1 MDPSSVTTSFQDIE
15 AGWSCIN
22 FSQPPRLKKSRLHSL
37 LQSLERWRQN
47 HPMRR
52 IERIQVVKDDGIIRG
67 LNIMWSIFEHLQEQ
81 SKIAHFNIDEEV
93 CDLYG
98 HEYNEALVEDA
109 IGFAS
114 ENPTPGMNVV
124 LVSRRKIA
132 IVIIRQDG
140 QAYVMTFGK
149 FLATLESDVASDI
162 STKFDEWGAQ
172 NDQGYFCTLL
182 PEEYRP

>member
-52 IERIQVVKDDGIIRG
+52 IERIQVVKYDGTVRG
-67 LNIMWSIFEHLQEQ
+67 LNVMWSIFEHLQEQ
-81 SKIAHFNIDEEV
+81 SKIEHFNIDEEV
-93 CDLYG
+93 RDLYG
-98 HEYNEALVEDA
+98 HEYNEALMEDA

-114 ENPTPGMNVV
+114 ENPSPGMNVV
-124 LVSRRKIA
+124 MISRRKIA
-132 IVIIRQDG
+132 IVIVPHNG
-140 QAYVMTFGK
+140 QAYVMTFTK
-149 FLATLESDVASDI
+149 FLTTLESNSAKDI
-162 STKFDEWGAQ
+162 SSQFDEWTTG
-172 NDQGYFCTLL
+172 NEQGYFCAVL
-182 PEEYRP
+182 PDDYRM

>member
-1 MDPSSVTTSFQDIE
+1 MDSSSVTTSFQDIE
-15 AGWSCIN
+15 PGWSCIN
-22 FSQPPRLKKSRLHSL
+22 FTQPPRLKKSRLHSL
-37 LQSLERWRQN
+37 LQSLESWRQS

-52 IERIQVVKDDGIIRG
+52 IERIQVLKDNGTVRG
-67 LNIMWSIFEHLQEQ
+67 LNVMWSIFEHLQDQ

-93 CDLYG
+93 RDLYG
-98 HEYNEALVEDA
+98 HEYNEALMEDA

-114 ENPTPGMNVV
+114 ENPTPGMKVV

-140 QAYVMTFGK
+140 QAYVMTFAK
-149 FLATLESDVASDI
+149 FLATLEGSVANDI
-162 STKFDEWGAQ
+162 SFKFDEWGAQ

-182 PEEYRP
+182 PE